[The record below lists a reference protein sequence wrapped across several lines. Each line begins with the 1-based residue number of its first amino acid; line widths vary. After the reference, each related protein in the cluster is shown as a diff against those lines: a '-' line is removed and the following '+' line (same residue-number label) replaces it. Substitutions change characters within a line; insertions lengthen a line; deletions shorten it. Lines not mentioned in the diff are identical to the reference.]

1 MIATLTFVV
10 SISKAQTLA
19 LDRSA
24 PVRSAAASVR
34 ARYATL
40 HRTRVAGLPSATFDY
55 VLNPQASNENTSIEQ
70 RAITFGLGININ
82 TLLNQSD
89 SVRSSAGDLL
99 SAERDYDAAVLAHRF
114 DLIEAGGELAALI
127 ETTPDDDQ
135 LLIVNVAVKPAFQG
149 RGLGVRLMRH
159 AEALAAQARLK
170 GMRLYTNKLFA
181 ANVALYEA
189 LGYRLDGEEAFPGGV
204 VRVNMSKPL
213 NGGGS

>member
-1 MIATLTFVV
+1 MAFAQRIAV
-10 SISKAQTLA
+10 SA
-19 LDRSA
+19 D
-24 PVRSAAASVR
+24 AAAI
-34 ARYATL
+34 AALTLEAYAKWVP
-40 HRTRVAGLPSATFDY
+40 VAGRRPLPMD
-55 VLNPQASNENTSIEQ
+55 V
-70 RAITFGLGININ
+70 
-82 TLLNQSD
+82 
-89 SVRSSAGDLL
+89 
-99 SAERDYDAAVLAHRF
+99 DYDAAVLAHRF